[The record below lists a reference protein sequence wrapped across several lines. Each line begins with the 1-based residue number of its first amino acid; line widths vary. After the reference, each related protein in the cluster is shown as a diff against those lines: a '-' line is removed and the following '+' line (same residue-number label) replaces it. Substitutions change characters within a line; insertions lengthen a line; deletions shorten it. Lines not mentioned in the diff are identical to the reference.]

1 MKTITGGV
9 YLHRM
14 RMDGEDG
21 TWEGDVEKIAVI
33 R

>member
-1 MKTITGGV
+1 VATGI
-9 YLHRM
+9 YLYRV